1 MKKCTDTVVD
11 WMMRYNV
18 IHDEDKEL
26 YKYALHSV
34 LLFVSPFILAGS
46 IGFFV
51 GSVKHGILLILP
63 FIVLRKFSGGYHA
76 KNLSTCILESGF
88 LLFVFSPIDSENR
101 RVDIDERG
109 TYKKLTVFFVILFGV
124 LDVTLFLAG
133 KKIYTICFSVGVLMT
148 ASLQIP
154 CIVKKICKLTKN
166 RL

>member
-76 KNLSTCILESGF
+76 KNLSTCILE
-88 LLFVFSPIDSENR
+88 
-101 RVDIDERG
+101 
-109 TYKKLTVFFVILFGV
+109 
-124 LDVTLFLAG
+124 
-133 KKIYTICFSVGVLMT
+133 
-148 ASLQIP
+148 
-154 CIVKKICKLTKN
+154 
-166 RL
+166 